1 MIGKMIDRLFK
12 GYRLKNIDD
21 FERTI
26 KEITAIA
33 REKGVVDNFVANMLE
48 RILVLSR
55 KEVGKIMVPRV
66 DMISVSEDQP
76 LTEAIEI
83 YKKYGFSKMPIVS
96 GRSDRVVGIL
106 YVKELLKNLDKIAT
120 SRVRDFKWTAHFIP
134 ESKKVL
140 DTLRLLQR
148 NHISIAIVVDEFGS
162 VIGLVTLEDIL
173 EEIVGEIWEEFDKEE
188 KLWRKIGDGEYEF
201 IAKIDLDEVS
211 KILGIEFDADDFH
224 TLSGFI
230 MSKIDKFPAKNTEIK
245 YKGYKFIVTDATQQR
260 IKKVRAIK
268 LASDNS

>member
-12 GYRLKNIDD
+12 GHRLKNIDD

-140 DTLRLLQR
+140 DTLRLFQR